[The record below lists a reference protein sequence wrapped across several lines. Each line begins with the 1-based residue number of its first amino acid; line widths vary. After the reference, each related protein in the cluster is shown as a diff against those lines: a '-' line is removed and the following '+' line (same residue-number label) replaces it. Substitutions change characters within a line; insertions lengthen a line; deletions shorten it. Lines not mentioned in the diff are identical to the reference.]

1 MSRRARGLA
10 SDWLL
15 LAGAAGLLGSLF
27 LTWSHQYSRSDLSL
41 PGVHAALAG
50 VPPDATAWQVYSA
63 VDVLLAALAF
73 AIAVCALVGRRLMKR
88 IVLVAALGALAVCA
102 HALAVPPT
110 NGVGIVLRGSGPPHA
125 LSLAASS
132 GAGETVGLAALAV
145 SLAGLALARSA
156 D

>member
-1 MSRRARGLA
+1 MRQR
-10 SDWLL
+10 
-15 LAGAAGLLGSLF
+15 AGAAGDWLIAIGAIGLLASLF
-27 LTWSHQYSRSDLSL
+27 LIWSHQFSPRLLAL
-41 PGVHAALAG
+41 PGARIGLRG
-50 VPPDATAWQVYSA
+50 VPADPTAWQVYSA

-132 GAGETVGLAALAV
+132 GSPIRIFA
-145 SLAGLALARSA
+145 SAR
-156 D
+156 